1 MIAFLATLAVAA
13 PHDGANSVR
22 NWTVTVDPLT
32 TAIGF
37 VHLQVE
43 RSFGHRV
50 SVYATP
56 SVRFYD
62 GILSD
67 FNGPWFGAGVEVGV
81 RGFFIGNAPK
91 GGWMMLRG
99 VMGTAWAEDPA
110 RIHTDDPATR
120 FKLSGYTSLL
130 VGYTG
135 LVGPGL
141 VLSGGAGVSYFDY
154 GVLDYGVYGFAPALH
169 TNIGWAF

>member
-1 MIAFLATLAVAA
+1 MLVTLAGLVSAA
-13 PHDGANSVR
+13 EPGSSP

-43 RSFGHRV
+43 RSFGDRV

-62 GILSD
+62 GILPD
-67 FNGPWFGAGVEVGV
+67 FNGPWVGIGAEVGV
-81 RGFFIGNAPK
+81 RGFFHGTAPE
-91 GGWMMLRG
+91 GGWVMLRG
-99 VMGTAWAEDPA
+99 VLGHVSAEDP
-110 RIHTDDPATR
+110 DESGTR
-120 FKLSGYTSLL
+120 VAQIGGYTSAL

-135 LVGPGL
+135 IFGPGF
-141 VLSGGAGVSYFDY
+141 VLSGGAGVSWFDY
-154 GVLDYGVYGFAPALH
+154 GVLDYGVHGFAPALH
-169 TNIGWAF
+169 TNLGWAF